1 MGLCKAKRGIAVSM
15 LFYLLLF
22 TVNSFS
28 YGEGHWAQTEMEYL
42 VSKEI
47 ISGYPDG
54 SLKPDN
60 PITRAEFIR
69 IVNRVIGSYGTAN
82 LSFHDVKETDWF
94 YEDVAKAIKAGY
106 VEGYGD
112 NTFKPNNPISREEVA
127 KIIITAF
134 GLEGEEPRQIN
145 SFTDDREI
153 SNWAREYVTTL
164 RNKGYITGY
173 PDGSFKPKNPITRAE
188 AMKIIATVGGEI
200 FDAPGTYSKN
210 LDKNALVR
218 TSDVVLKDM
227 HIKGDLYL
235 TIGIGS
241 GEVILENV
249 TLEGRVYIT
258 GGSQILIKD
267 SSLRDIV
274 INKVHG
280 LVNVI
285 LDNSQA
291 SLVLIK
297 EEAKLI
303 AKNATQIE
311 SIVAAG
317 ESTIDIESGA
327 RVGRLSIESKGV
339 EMRVKGSIESL
350 IANEEFILN
359 GQRIVKGTKLSIKDG
374 KILGSK
380 KEAVVDQ
387 RRDEYDHRDKKD
399 GKDHKDDEDDDGKD
413 KPIPPDYQF
422 IAQLDKD
429 EYSIN
434 EAITIRGKVTKD
446 SIGLKDVDI
455 TLKLGYVPI
464 TVDQLRTDEKGE
476 FALTFLVPEAI
487 EEGEYKLIIK
497 ANEPINMVK
506 ELDIKLVGVEE
517 KYEIKAELDKEKYT
531 LDERINLKGQVLEGN
546 IGLANVDI
554 TLRLEGY
561 DGIELITVGQFKT
574 GEDGGFNYS
583 FKVPE
588 LIESGKYNLVLKV
601 NEPVNRFLQFSME
614 IIDG

>member
-531 LDERINLKGQVLEGN
+531 LDEGINLRGQVLEGN

-588 LIESGKYNLVLKV
+588 LIEAGKYNLVLKV